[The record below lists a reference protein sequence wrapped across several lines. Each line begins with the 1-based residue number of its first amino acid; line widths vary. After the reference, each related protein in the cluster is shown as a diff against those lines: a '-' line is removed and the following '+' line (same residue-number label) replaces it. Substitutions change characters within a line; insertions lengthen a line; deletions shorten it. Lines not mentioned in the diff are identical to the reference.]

1 MLIRLILT
9 NIAALSLPKHL
20 PQKSVLS
27 RWYSEPVRILTLDG
41 SIFRKNSKG
50 YPSLPPEHQDYV
62 LQLARLK
69 IQPWFIVCD
78 ATPLKEISSEPGK
91 TTSGDF
97 PSLDNAKQMPPTDRD
112 HHLAYL
118 RHLQTK
124 RASMTA
130 MDKFG
135 AGYQDYLQ
143 APLQP
148 LTVNLES
155 ITYEVFEKDPIKY
168 EWYER
173 ATARA
178 LHDWIEQ
185 GKPTSNPDGRPIVAV
200 VGAGRGPLVSR
211 ALKAAEDVGVD
222 IDMWA
227 LEKNPNAFVLLQR
240 HNETKW
246 NNKVNLVKSDMRTW
260 LGPKTNKNLSTVRK
274 EYNIDP
280 EEKDTGSQGPKSPHL
295 GISSTPVP
303 ESNRYKIDILISELL
318 GSFAD
323 NELSPE
329 CLDGVQHLLNPVH
342 GISIPAS
349 YTAHFTPA
357 AAPKLHADISLSML
371 AVNPTAAEIPYVVM
385 LDQVDLL
392 SSTGSTRQGDPVAP
406 SPTKPKSFSSLF
418 SNPSTSRQSSA
429 SARSAADISS
439 NAKGSQV
446 ATVPVIHTAWEFRHP
461 NNMLPPATA
470 SSGPSNAHNARHCKL
485 SFPIPHS
492 GTCHGIAGY
501 FEAVLYPGVELSTN
515 PLTMEEKSSGMI
527 SWFPIF
533 FPFKQPIFL
542 PENSVADISMWRQT
556 DDRKVWY
563 EWMLEV
569 YISIDKGRRIKVG
582 ATDLHSS
589 EKEACLM

>member
-1 MLIRLILT
+1 MD
-9 NIAALSLPKHL
+9 
-20 PQKSVLS
+20 QF
-27 RWYSEPVRILTLDG
+27 G
-41 SIFRKNSKG
+41 S
-50 YPSLPPEHQDYV
+50 
-62 LQLARLK
+62 
-69 IQPWFIVCD
+69 
-78 ATPLKEISSEPGK
+78 
-91 TTSGDF
+91 
-97 PSLDNAKQMPPTDRD
+97 
-112 HHLAYL
+112 
-118 RHLQTK
+118 
-124 RASMTA
+124 
-130 MDKFG
+130 
-135 AGYQDYLQ
+135 GYQDYLQ

-185 GKPTSNPDGRPIVAV
+185 GKPTSNPDGRPVVAV

-211 ALKAAEDVGVD
+211 ALKAANDVGVD

-246 NNKVNLVKSDMRTW
+246 GHQVNLVKSDMRTW
-260 LGPKTNKNLSTVRK
+260 QGPQSAKELSTVRK
-274 EYNIDP
+274 TFNIDP
-280 EEKDTGSQGPKSPHL
+280 EDLESDTTPSQAPTDPADGEL
-295 GISSTPVP
+295 GASSTLMSHD
-303 ESNRYKIDILISELL
+303 ERYKIDILISELL

-357 AAPKLHADISLSML
+357 AAPKLHADISLSMIN
-371 AVNPTAAEIPYVVM
+371 VNPTAAEIPYVVM

-392 SSTGSTRQGDPVAP
+392 SSVTTDADPPVSIP
-406 SPTKPKSFSSLF
+406 SPTKTKSFASLF
-418 SNPSTSRQSSA
+418 SNAPGDRGKPSTNSA
-429 SARSAADISS
+429 GSVNNNSPPGPAA
-439 NAKGSQV
+439 
-446 ATVPVIHTAWEFRHP
+446 VIHTAWAFHHP
-461 NNMLPPATA
+461 NPFLPTVTRAVN
-470 SSGPSNAHNARHCKL
+470 PSNAHNARYCKH
-485 SFPIPHS
+485 SFPVPNP
-492 GTCHGIAGY
+492 GTCHGLAGY
-501 FEAVLYPGVELSTN
+501 FETVLYQGVELSTN

-533 FPFKQPIFL
+533 FPFKTPIFL
-542 PENSVADISMWRQT
+542 PENAVVDVSMWRKT

-563 EWMLEV
+563 EWMMEV
-569 YISIDKGRRIKVG
+569 YAVIDKCRRIKVG
-582 ATDLHSS
+582 ATELHSS